1 MSDIVPYYMHESGSI
16 PGIPGIFGG
25 GQTVWVDPD
34 TREVVDQ
41 MPILMSQEI
50 DMLAHLEIK
59 ETFPVKKIED
69 ASPVDE
75 EVKE

>member
-34 TREVVDQ
+34 TREVVSQ
-41 MPILMSQEI
+41 LPIL
-50 DMLAHLEIK
+50 APAIK
-59 ETFPVKKIED
+59 EPPVHDEAKTKKITVKD
-69 ASPVDE
+69 ASPVGE
-75 EVKE
+75 EVKG